1 MPLLILCWP
10 QCSPAPKLSCIRDRA
25 KQTLKER
32 TFFER
37 SLLNVGVLTIPQL
50 ELKHKKDV
58 FCLPQYKER
67 GTERQKNSR
76 QAAAWER
83 AATRRTQHECETSTG
98 TVKERNTDAFKN
110 DNKSWQSLSAWF
122 FFFCYMTISVQKSVA
137 ENPTRFNCQVKNMST
152 FGALL
157 DSVSDSGIFLQL
169 HKRQLE
175 KLCGGENETRPVNVI

>member
-1 MPLLILCWP
+1 MVLFNILSENPLLLKCLLIVNFVAFFPYSIYPIVPLIQSNRMPLLILCWP
-10 QCSPAPKLSCIRDRA
+10 QHSPAPKLSCIRDPA

-122 FFFCYMTISVQKSVA
+122 FFLLHDYFCTK
-137 ENPTRFNCQVKNMST
+137 K
-152 FGALL
+152 
-157 DSVSDSGIFLQL
+157 
-169 HKRQLE
+169 
-175 KLCGGENETRPVNVI
+175 CGGEPNAI